1 MIQKHFQKNSPKALA
16 STEDCPYLSAS
27 SLRNTANTAANTA
40 GRVVKSLVEKLL
52 ATFHQKDFLK
62 KTADAG

>member
-1 MIQKHFQKNSPKALA
+1 MIQKQFQKNSPKALA

-40 GRVVKSLVEKLL
+40 GRSSEEFGQKLL
-52 ATFHQKDFLK
+52 ATFDQKSF
-62 KTADAG
+62 